1 MSKKKFKPISIN
13 EEFHKILKEVSKK
26 QGISMSKLIE
36 NAVRNYNYKEKM
48 SNVFIYFSTNE
59 KEVYGVDYYNLF
71 FSDGVISE
79 SLNTIAVDEIV
90 TNANKEKLFIL
101 KSSNASTTVK
111 IHEYNKL
118 ILIEVPISRI
128 SSKNVSIYTNN
139 GEHRYYSGEAFYY
152 KGKAIYNKSFYTSQ
166 IQKEDFYDNGM
177 PKLNQSGMP
186 LHETGKP
193 MKRTDKEFKIYENTI
208 CMKYDKKDKLIYE
221 TGESMYGK
229 DGMPLY
235 KTGKP
240 MYNEKGK
247 QIYINGKKMYD
258 DEGIPLYSTGYPL
271 YNEVGMPLY
280 ETGLPMYSDKGEV
293 LNKKANIIEYEDDG
307 VTPIYN
313 EAIYKLQ
320 NTLGKIRSFNDK
332 LKSTIDRNDNSIS
345 LLLEEFSLEE
355 VRNEFKLKQS
365 HFIKLEKEF
374 IDNPDALEELKIDL
388 LAQEKGISEY
398 LSYQDKIEKLKGI
411 IKK

>member
-48 SNVFIYFSTNE
+48 GNVFIYFSTNE
-59 KEVYGVDYYNLF
+59 KEVHGIDYYNLF
-71 FSDGVISE
+71 FSEGIISE
-79 SLNTIAVDEIV
+79 SLNTIVVNEIIA
-90 TNANKEKLFIL
+90 NANNEKLFIL
-101 KSSNASTTVK
+101 KSPNASTTVK
-111 IHEYNKL
+111 IHEYNKF

-128 SSKNVSIYTNN
+128 SAKSIPIYTNN
-139 GEHRYYSGEAFYY
+139 GEHIYYSGEAVYH
-152 KGKAIYNKSFYTSQ
+152 KGKAVYNKSFYLSQ
-166 IQKEDFYDNGM
+166 IQKQDFYDNGM

-186 LHETGKP
+186 LHKTGKP
-193 MKRTDKEFKIYENTI
+193 MKRTDKEFKVYKNAIF
-208 CMKYDKKDKLIYE
+208 MKYDKNNNEVYE
-221 TGESMYGK
+221 TGKPMYDK
-229 DGMPLY
+229 MGMPLY

-247 QIYINGKKMYD
+247 QIYINDKKMYD
-258 DEGIPLYSTGYPL
+258 DEGVPLYSTGYPL

-313 EAIYKLQ
+313 KAIYKLQ

-332 LKSTIDRNDNSIS
+332 LKSTIDKNDNSIS

-388 LAQEKGISEY
+388 LAQEKGIPEY
-398 LSYQDKIEKLKGI
+398 LSYQDKVEELKGI